1 MDDAVLT
8 YGDWNA
14 QADRVAEGLAA
25 LGLEPGDRL
34 GMRFRLCLEWFI
46 VQRALQKL
54 GVAQV
59 AVNWRLTPDEARYI
73 LRDSGARGLACT
85 DPDPTGWSAQGL
97 DLLVTVGQEPGGPGV
112 RLEELLATP
121 EPTPRFG
128 PLRPLMILYTSGTTG
143 APRGVPPHDPSRGD
157 LQRLLR
163 YSQSLEGVPPQAEGG
178 VCLLTLPVHHGAGP
192 QAATAACAAGGT
204 VVLLDPY
211 DAAEA
216 LRLIEQHRV
225 EVWSSVPTMLLRLQN
240 LPDDIFRSYDL
251 SSIKAIGTGA
261 APVPQ
266 SLKEWIVEQFGA
278 GVLWE
283 AYGATEAGMI
293 SYTPPE
299 HQLSK
304 PGTSGL
310 PYAGVEIA
318 IVDEDWN
325 RLAAGETGEIA
336 VNTPVVLTHYIGHEP
351 LGEDTIRDGFY
362 RTGDIGH
369 LDEDGFLFI
378 TDRKKDMIVAGGVN
392 IYPAEIEAAMVT
404 HPDVVEAA
412 VIGIP
417 QDDFGE
423 QPLAFVIAKDG
434 SACSVEDLAAFLTT
448 RLASYK
454 RPREYRFVEELPR
467 NPMGK
472 VLKHELRR
480 PFWQDRD
487 RAV

>member
-1 MDDAVLT
+1 
-8 YGDWNA
+8 
-14 QADRVAEGLAA
+14 
-25 LGLEPGDRL
+25 
-34 GMRFRLCLEWFI
+34 
-46 VQRALQKL
+46 
-54 GVAQV
+54 
-59 AVNWRLTPDEARYI
+59 
-73 LRDSGARGLACT
+73 
-85 DPDPTGWSAQGL
+85 
-97 DLLVTVGQEPGGPGV
+97 
-112 RLEELLATP
+112 
-121 EPTPRFG
+121 
-128 PLRPLMILYTSGTTG
+128 MILYTSGTTG

-216 LRLIEQHRV
+216 LRLIEKHRV

-240 LPDDIFRSYDL
+240 LPDDIFHNYDL

-266 SLKEWIVEQFGA
+266 SLKEWIVEQFGD

-293 SYTPPE
+293 SYTRPE

-310 PYAGVEIA
+310 PYEGVEIA

-325 RLAAGETGEIA
+325 RLPAGETGEIA
-336 VNTPVVLTHYIGHEP
+336 VNTPVVLERYIGHDP

-417 QDDFGE
+417 QEDFGE

-434 SACSVEDLAAFLTT
+434 SACSAEGIAEFLTT